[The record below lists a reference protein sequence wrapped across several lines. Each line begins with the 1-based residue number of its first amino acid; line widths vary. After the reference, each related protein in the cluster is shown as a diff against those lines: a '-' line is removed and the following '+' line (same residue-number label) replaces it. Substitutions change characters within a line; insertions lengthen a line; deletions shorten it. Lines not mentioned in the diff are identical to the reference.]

1 MNGRSSSTRTT
12 HDIRVLA
19 LAPTLIATEGV
30 EEAQADL
37 RRLTGSEDPN
47 RAFSEML
54 PLGRVG
60 IPDDVARVALFC
72 ASDLSI
78 LMTGDTLL
86 IDAGNPTL

>member
-1 MNGRSSSTRTT
+1 
-12 HDIRVLA
+12 
-19 LAPTLIATEGV
+19 LISTEGV
-30 EEAQADL
+30 EEAQTDL

-47 RAFSEML
+47 QTFSEML

-60 IPDDVARVALFC
+60 VPDDVARVALFC